1 MANAIVIT
9 GTPALSLLAALL
21 LRPTC
26 HKSPTPRCDANWP
39 PRHRESSFCQKLR
52 PEYTFVRSFSG
63 GGQPLPRW
71 RYISK
76 STQMDRRFLTTLG
89 LVLILVPTASA
100 SFGLDS
106 ESGFG
111 CGSTHITAS
120 GFSCGSRL
128 TLWRR
133 GVIYDPNLD
142 MAV

>member
-1 MANAIVIT
+1 MPSSSRAHL
-9 GTPALSLLAALL
+9 PYRFWLLCCCVQLVTN
-21 LRPTC
+21 LRLP
-26 HKSPTPRCDANWP
+26 DAMP
-39 PRHRESSFCQKLR
+39 IGRRARRESSFCQKLR